1 MRWFLSLLCVV
12 LLSNIGTYYSLT
24 HLRSIHV
31 KDIKIATVDL
41 SEIRNTA
48 EVYKLYMKLVEDEFK
63 KAQKKILVFENKLR
77 DLDTEIK
84 DLLQKNDPKKSKE
97 LKVKRELFFKQKQES
112 EKNIMQI
119 KEKLNSY
126 FEKQGDKIQLYL
138 EQALDFI
145 IKKHNINMLLNAED
159 KLTSRVVLYADRV
172 LEITDEVKNKFNQIT
187 KDFKFEEIE

>member
-126 FEKQGDKIQLYL
+126 FEKQG
-138 EQALDFI
+138 
-145 IKKHNINMLLNAED
+145 
-159 KLTSRVVLYADRV
+159 VCC
-172 LEITDEVKNKFNQIT
+172 
-187 KDFKFEEIE
+187 